1 MDPREGQL
9 REMIRDFPDS
19 PLTHFSLGK
28 FLLEAGRYEESIRT
42 LEGALALDPNY
53 AAALLAL
60 GDANAAID
68 KKDAA
73 RAAYD
78 RCAEAGL
85 AQGHPE
91 LARDARDRAEELG

>member
-1 MDPREGQL
+1 MDPRESQL
-9 REMIRDFPDS
+9 REMVRDFPDS

-28 FLLEAGRYEESIRT
+28 YLLEAGRYDDAIHA
-42 LEGALALDPNY
+42 LEAALRQDATY

-60 GDANAAID
+60 GDAYAAID
-68 KKDAA
+68 EKDAA
-73 RAAYD
+73 RDAYG

-91 LARDARDRAEELG
+91 LARDARDRIEEL

>member
-1 MDPREGQL
+1 MDPRESQL
-9 REMIRDFPDS
+9 REMVRDFPES

-28 FLLEAGRYEESIRT
+28 YLLEAGRYGESIAA
-42 LEGALALDPNY
+42 LEGALALEPAY

-68 KKDAA
+68 EKDAA
-73 RAAYD
+73 KAAYE

-91 LARDARDRAEELG
+91 LARDARDRVEELG